1 MTPYDKGDQWMHY
14 DHHESFVI
22 DNIFEMFLLPRQ
34 NLSFLYSAYGID
46 SSYFIWSAHRLET
59 KEDHRFADSAL

>member
-1 MTPYDKGDQWMHY
+1 MYHDHY
-14 DHHESFVI
+14 KLLVI
-22 DNIFEMFLLPRQ
+22 DNIFEMFLQPRQ
-34 NLSFLYSAYGID
+34 DLSFLYSAYDID